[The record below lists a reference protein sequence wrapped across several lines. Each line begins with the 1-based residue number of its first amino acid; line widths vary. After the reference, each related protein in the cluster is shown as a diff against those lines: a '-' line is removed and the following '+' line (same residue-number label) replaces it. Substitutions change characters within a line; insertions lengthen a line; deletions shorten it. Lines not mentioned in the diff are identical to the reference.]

1 MLINFS
7 VSNFLS
13 FYEKQCFSMEAG
25 KFRNH
30 SSRLK
35 KQGKYKLLKF
45 MSIYGANASGKTNL
59 VSAMGVFRSI
69 VIGSFKT
76 GSYPMYC
83 KVNEKYKEEPSS
95 FEIKVLLDGKVY
107 IYGFKAILSKS
118 SFTEEW
124 LYEELQ
130 NGSTKSVF
138 KRDISSEFFSLGEYI
153 NSNDLK
159 ERLSIYGEDIRSDS
173 SVLFLKVMNQNKAS
187 LYQNKSKLDIFRNLY
202 SWIKFKL
209 DVNSPENPITNYS
222 VLSNPEEIT
231 KITQQLSEFETGISK
246 CKIVQVPE
254 EKIAAS
260 LPNDILKEIQHRL
273 LEQRNQQ
280 VHSEK
285 NIIPSVLIRQSDGSS
300 LFIIE
305 LNSEGAYDYKTIT
318 FEHKN
323 SNSIFSLADESDG
336 TIRLL
341 DIIEILLTTEEE
353 KVYVIDEINRK
364 FHPLLTKRFINEFLK
379 LAESRGIQLIVTTHE
394 SQLMDLKLLRRDE
407 ICFVDKSL
415 DGYSTIHSLDEY
427 NVRFD
432 KIIIT
437 EYLKGSYGAV
447 PFKEEITKEK
457 QYDNDFR

>member
-1 MLINFS
+1 MLISFT

-30 SSRLK
+30 STRLMRH
-35 KQGKYKLLKF
+35 GKHKLLKF

-59 VSAMGVFRSI
+59 VSAMGAFKSI
-69 VIGSFKT
+69 VLGSFKT

-95 FEIKVLLDGKVY
+95 FEIKLLLDGKIY

-118 SFTEEW
+118 IFTEEW

-130 NGSTKSVF
+130 NGSRKTVF
-138 KRDISSEFFSLGEYI
+138 ERDIVSDMFKLGEYI
-153 NSNDLK
+153 NTNDLK
-159 ERLSIYGEDIRSDS
+159 DRLLIYGEDIRSDS
-173 SVLFLKVMNQNKAS
+173 SVLFLKAMNQNKAS
-187 LYQNKSKLDIFRNLY
+187 LYQNKSKLEIFQKVYL
-202 SWIKFKL
+202 WIKFKL

-222 VLSNPEEIT
+222 ILSNPEEIT
-231 KITQQLSEFETGISK
+231 KITQQLSEFETGISD
-246 CKIVQVPE
+246 CQIVQVPE

-260 LPNDILKEIQHRL
+260 MPNDILKEIQRRL
-273 LEQRNQQ
+273 LEQKNQNNDLMN
-280 VHSEK
+280 S
-285 NIIPSVLIRQSDGSS
+285 IIPTVLARESDGSS
-300 LFIIE
+300 LYIIE
-305 LNSEGAYDYKTIT
+305 LNEENTYNYKTIT
-318 FEHKN
+318 FKHKN
-323 SNSIFSLADESDG
+323 SHSIFSLADESDG

-341 DIIEILLTTEEE
+341 DIIEILLTTEDE

-364 FHPLLTKRFINEFLK
+364 FHPLLTKRFIRKFLE
-379 LAESRGIQLIVTTHE
+379 LAESKNIQLIVSTHE

-407 ICFVDKSL
+407 ICFVEKDSY
-415 DGYSTIHSLDEY
+415 GYSTIHSLEDY

-447 PFKEEITKEK
+447 PFKDEVNKMEL
-457 QYDNDFR
+457 N